1 MISGSTAQ
9 IAVKLYGDD
18 LDTLEKLANQIK
30 AAIAILSAALHT
42 RLEIFVTE
50 IEEERE
56 RLKQTAML
64 FLLVVF
70 GASLGFILL
79 NIFLVALF
87 WDRGWIAAIGVLA
100 FLYLSIAVVAA
111 LRLRSAILQRPGLFP
126 ATLAELGKD
135 CDQLRTSARE

>member
-1 MISGSTAQ
+1 MSGAESSHSRDPVPGFSQ
-9 IAVKLYGDD
+9 
-18 LDTLEKLANQIK
+18 QIK

-100 FLYLSIAVVAA
+100 FLYLGIAVFAA